1 ERPAAHMDRLVCA
14 ASPPLVPRL
23 CYRRH
28 AGAGTR
34 PGVHAVLAAALAD
47 RVLLHRYRMADSR
60 NPHRELHLPELSG
73 ARAGIPPVGRPLL
86 AADHAGAVA
95 NLHHSHSHSTDRRST
110 REKCGIAGFRLFT
123 SSAKVATSFTSAA
136 AVPHQRDA
144 DLD

>member
-23 CYRRH
+23 RHRRH
-28 AGAGTR
+28 AGTGTR
-34 PGVHAVLAAALAD
+34 PGVHAVLAAPLAD
-47 RVLLHRYRMADSR
+47 RVLLYRYRLADSR

-95 NLHHSHSHSTDRRST
+95 NLHHSTDRRPI
-110 REKCGIAGFRLFT
+110 REKCGIARFRLFT
-123 SSAKVATSFTSAA
+123 SSAKVA
-136 AVPHQRDA
+136 
-144 DLD
+144 